1 LISSLGQEVIQES
14 ATDRSQKHKTTTTL
28 IIKYAIKHRNT
39 AKENPLTTRLA
50 PDWVSDNRIAM
61 YSPAY
66 KRFNTTESEGVTTA
80 VTIQIQVMG
89 ASTSKK
95 LTLAIAIS
103 HGIKEV
109 LAHRAVITIRL
120 LRETV

>member
-1 LISSLGQEVIQES
+1 M
-14 ATDRSQKHKTTTTL
+14 QKHKTTTTL
-28 IIKYAIKHRNT
+28 IIKYAIRHRT
-39 AKENPLTTRLA
+39 TVKENPPTIRLA
-50 PDWVSDNRIAM
+50 LDWVSDNRIARC
-61 YSPAY
+61 SPAY
-66 KRFNTTESEGVTTA
+66 TRFNTTESEAVTMA

>member
-1 LISSLGQEVIQES
+1 MISSLGQEVIQES
-14 ATDRSQKHKTTTTL
+14 ATDRSQKHKTTTTQ
-28 IIKYAIKHRNT
+28 IIKYAIRHRTT
-39 AKENPLTTRLA
+39 AKENPPTTRLA

-61 YSPAY
+61 SSPAY
-66 KRFNTTESEGVTTA
+66 TRFNTTESEGVTTA

-103 HGIKEV
+103 HGIKED

>member
-1 LISSLGQEVIQES
+1 MISSLGQEVIQES
-14 ATDRSQKHKTTTTL
+14 ATDRSQIHKTTTTL
-28 IIKYAIKHRNT
+28 IIKYAIKHLTT
-39 AKENPLTTRLA
+39 AKENPPTTRLA
-50 PDWVSDNRIAM
+50 PDWVSDNRIVM

-66 KRFNTTESEGVTTA
+66 TRFNTTESEGVTTA

-109 LAHRAVITIRL
+109 LAHRVVITIRL